1 MSNAQQSSESPAWPL
16 VVAIIGV
23 FAIFLIIMSL
33 ARTPVTPLDQ
43 ATNVPPEEQWKLTEN
58 GRKGRL
64 AELRGAAESRASSY
78 GWVNQDAGVVHI
90 PVDRAIELTLADIQA
105 KR

>member
-1 MSNAQQSSESPAWPL
+1 MSNAQQPAQSPAWPL
-16 VVAIIGV
+16 AVAVIGV
-23 FAIFLIIMSL
+23 FAIFLIIMAL
-33 ARTPVTPLDQ
+33 AHTPVTPLSQ
-43 ATNVPPEEQWKLTEN
+43 ATNVPPEEQWKLTEE

-64 AELRGAAESRASSY
+64 AEIRGAADARANSY
-78 GWVNQDAGVVHI
+78 GWVNQDAGVVHV